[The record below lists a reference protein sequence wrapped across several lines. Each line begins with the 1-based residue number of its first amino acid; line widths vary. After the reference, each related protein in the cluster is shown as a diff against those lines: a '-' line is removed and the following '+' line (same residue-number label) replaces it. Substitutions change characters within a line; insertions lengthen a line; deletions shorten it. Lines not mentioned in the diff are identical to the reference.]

1 MQQTQT
7 TEQRSL
13 PARFYEV
20 LEQEVQLSEDMLA
33 ILSEEQKALTAMD
46 MQALIRLSAKKENR
60 LNRIQALDTLL
71 AEMTKEFRPEA
82 EEKTAKLSA
91 LIPLLAPEEGKKLG
105 QYRKNLSRLREE
117 ILSRNQTNGHFA
129 ADVKTYLNDAIT
141 LITSSIADRPMYGL
155 TGLSKKPSLNQP
167 SLISREV

>member
-33 ILSEEQKALTAMD
+33 ILREEQKALTAMD
-46 MQALIRLSAKKENR
+46 MQGLLRLSAKKQNR
-60 LNRIQALDTLL
+60 LNRIQALDTLI
-71 AEMTKEFRPEA
+71 AEMAGEIIPA
-82 EEKTAKLSA
+82 ANAKTARLSA
-91 LIPLLAPEEGKKLG
+91 LIPLLSPEEGEKLN
-105 QYRKNLSRLREE
+105 QYRKRLTGLREG
-117 ILSRNQTNGHFA
+117 ILSRNQTNRHFA

-141 LITSSIADRPMYGL
+141 LITSGIADRPMYGL
-155 TGLSKKPSLNQP
+155 TGLSKKPSMNQP

>member
-7 TEQRSL
+7 TEQRTL

-20 LEQEVQLSEDMLA
+20 LEQQVQLSEDMLA
-33 ILSEEQKALTAMD
+33 ILSEEQNALTAMD
-46 MQALIRLSAKKENR
+46 MQALLRLSARKENR
-60 LNRIQALDTLL
+60 LSRIQSLDAML
-71 AEMTKEFRPEA
+71 AEMAKEILPGA
-82 EEKTAKLSA
+82 QTKTARLAA
-91 LIPLLAPEEGKKLG
+91 LIPLLAPEEGKKVGL
-105 QYRKNLSRLREE
+105 YRKNLTRLREE
-117 ILSRNQTNGHFA
+117 ILSRNRINGHFA

>member
-20 LEQEVQLSEDMLA
+20 LEQQVQLSEDMLA

-46 MQALIRLSAKKENR
+46 MQGLIRLSAKKENR
-60 LNRIQALDTLL
+60 LSRIQALDTLL

-117 ILSRNQTNGHFA
+117 ILSRNQINGHFA
-129 ADVKTYLNDAIT
+129 EDVKTYLNDAIT
-141 LITSSIADRPMYGL
+141 LITSGIADRPMYGL

>member
-1 MQQTQT
+1 MQQKQT

-13 PARFYEV
+13 SARFYEV

-33 ILSEEQKALTAMD
+33 ILGEEQKALTAMD
-46 MQALIRLSAKKENR
+46 MQALIRLSARKQNR
-60 LNRIQALDTLL
+60 LNRIQSLDAML
-71 AEMTKEFRPEA
+71 AEMAGEILPGAQT
-82 EEKTAKLSA
+82 KTARLAA
-91 LIPLLAPEEGKKLG
+91 LIPLLSPEEGKKVG
-105 QYRKNLSRLREE
+105 QYRKNLTRLREE
-117 ILSRNQTNGHFA
+117 ILSRNQINGHFA
-129 ADVKTYLNDAIT
+129 EDVKTYLNDAIA